1 MVAKAVGFDRI
12 LMLSHK
18 NSTFFRIDR
27 PFLSTIYQQL
37 IIINLRGVSRIVV
50 ILEFQRGK
58 RRVNFEDS
66 KISLIFVP

>member
-1 MVAKAVGFDRI
+1 MVVGFDRI

-18 NSTFFRIDR
+18 NSTFFRIDG

-37 IIINLRGVSRIVV
+37 IIINLRGVSRIAA